1 MSSTLAAEK
10 APVVSRAKMVLIVFS
25 CIGLG
30 AITSSIIYLILL
42 SGFRTSIQRDPENL
56 EYVWRLLLG
65 FGIIPCALTVYA
77 RLTIKETLP
86 YKRYVQERD
95 ESLGKDKR
103 RLKDQIHDFK
113 VYFSDRRHAKVL
125 FAVSAV
131 WFLL

>member
-1 MSSTLAAEK
+1 VGT
-10 APVVSRAKMVLIVFS
+10 RATTVLTVFS

-30 AITSSIIYLILL
+30 AITSSIVYLILL
-42 SGFRTSIQRDPENL
+42 TAFKTSIQKDIDNL

-65 FGIIPCALTVYA
+65 LGIVPCALTVYA
-77 RLTIKETLP
+77 RLMIKETVP
-86 YKRYVQERD
+86 YEQYVQKRD

-103 RLKDQIHDFK
+103 GIKDQLQDFRA
-113 VYFSDRRHAKVL
+113 YFGQRSHAKVL